1 MASQKFL
8 DLTGLSYFWG
18 KILEKL
24 NSKVDKDGIK
34 QLSTNDYTTEE
45 KTKLGDL
52 KIITVDTALSASST
66 NPLENKAI
74 NTALASKVSTSRKIN
89 GKALSADIVLS
100 ASEVSAISSSEKGSA
115 NGVAELDSTGKV
127 PASQLPSFVDDVI
140 EGYLYSGKFY
150 LELAHT
156 TEITAESGK
165 IYVDLSTNKSYRW
178 SGSAYIEVGGGSG
191 VALGETSTTAY
202 RGDRGKIAYDHS
214 QTAHAPSNA
223 KANVQSDWNV
233 TDTGSDAFIK
243 NKPNIPEMISITNAE
258 IDAILGS

>member
-45 KTKLGDL
+45 KNKLNDL
-52 KIITVDTALSASST
+52 KIITIDTALSASST

-89 GKALSADIVLS
+89 GKALSADITLT
-100 ASEVSAISSSEKGSA
+100 AADVSAISSSNKGSA

-140 EGYLYSGKFY
+140 EGYLYSDKFY
-150 LELAHT
+150 LESAHT
-156 TEITAESGK
+156 TELTAENGK
-165 IYVDLSTNKSYRW
+165 IFVDLSANKSYRW
-178 SGSAYIEVGGGSG
+178 SGSTYVEVGGSTG

-202 RGDRGKIAYDHS
+202 RGDRGKVAYDHS
-214 QTAHAPSNA
+214 QITHAPSNA
-223 KANVQSDWNV
+223 EANVQSDWNV
-233 TDTGSDAFIK
+233 TDTGSDAYIK
-243 NKPNIPEMISITNAE
+243 NKPNIPEMIAITNAE
-258 IDAILGS
+258 IDIILNS